1 MRAPGGEPLTKL
13 FEAPLYPYRP
23 SPDEDAPAPV
33 RHPVV
38 VIGAGPV
45 GLAMAIDLAQA
56 DIPVVILDDNDKV
69 SVGSRAICF
78 SKRTLEI
85 FDRLGCGEEMVDKGV
100 VWNLG
105 KVFFGDRQ
113 VYNFNLL
120 PEDGHKQPAFIN
132 LQQYYCE
139 LYLVERI
146 RAMQAQGKPVEIRG
160 GNRVENLHRYEDHT
174 LVTIETPDGAYNLE
188 ADWLIACDGA
198 GSPTRRMLDLDFV
211 GRVFEDNFLIADVI
225 MKADFPTERW
235 FWFDPPF
242 NKDQSA
248 LLHKQPDGVWRIDLQ
263 LGWDIDKEKEKKPE
277 NVIPRLKQMLGE
289 EVEFDLE
296 WVSIYTFQCRRM
308 ETFRHG
314 RVLFAGDSA
323 HQVSPFGA
331 RGANSGFQDIDNL
344 GWKLKLVLDGKAPET
359 LLDSYAFERE
369 HGADEN
375 ILQSSRSTDFITPK
389 SETSRIFRDA
399 VLDLAEHYE
408 FARPL
413 VNSGRLS
420 VPCTYDG
427 SPLNGPDDASLP
439 KRTRPGS
446 TVADAPTGAGWLL
459 DRLNGDFV
467 VLGLGTDVPDRME
480 MSGISVIGITVERD
494 AIGQELRDRYMA
506 TAETAVYLIRP
517 DQHVAA
523 RWQEFDS
530 DKIEAA
536 LATATGRS
544 AS

>member
-1 MRAPGGEPLTKL
+1 MTKL
-13 FEAPLYPYRP
+13 FEAPLYPYKWSSDQEAP
-23 SPDEDAPAPV
+23 SPV

-38 VIGAGPV
+38 IIGAGPV
-45 GLAMAIDLAQA
+45 GLATAIDLAQA
-56 DIPVVILDDNDKV
+56 DVPVVVLDDNDKV

-78 SKRTLEI
+78 SKRSLEI
-85 FDRLGCGEEMVDKGV
+85 FDRLGCGDEMEDKGV
-100 VWNLG
+100 VWNVG
-105 KVFFGDRQ
+105 KVFFGNRQ
-113 VYNFNLL
+113 VYDFNLL
-120 PEDGHKQPAFIN
+120 PEDGHKRPAFIN

-139 LYLVERI
+139 LFLVERI
-146 RAMQAQGKPVEIRG
+146 RALQAEGKPIEIRG
-160 GNRVENLHRYEDHT
+160 GNRVENLHTYDDHT
-174 LVTIETPDGAYNLE
+174 LVTVETPEGAYNLE

-277 NVIPRLKQMLGE
+277 NVIPRLKQMLGPD
-289 EVEFDLE
+289 VEFDLE

-308 ETFRHG
+308 ENFRHG
-314 RVLFAGDSA
+314 RVIFAGDSA

-331 RGANSGFQDIDNL
+331 RGANSGFQDADNL
-344 GWKLKLVLDGKAPET
+344 GWKLKLVLEGKAPDT
-359 LLDSYAFERE
+359 LLDSYSVERE
-369 HGADEN
+369 YAADEN
-375 ILQSSRSTDFITPK
+375 IRQSSRSTDFITPK
-389 SETSRIFRDA
+389 SEISRVFRDA
-399 VLDLAEHYE
+399 VLDLSEHYE

-427 SPLNGPDDASLP
+427 SPLNGPDVAGLP
-439 KRTRPGS
+439 ARTRPGS
-446 TVADAPTGAGWLL
+446 PAVDAPLKDGWLL
-459 DRLNGDFV
+459 DGLGEGFHL
-467 VLGLGTDVPDRME
+467 LGLGVEVPAKTELDGMDLTGL
-480 MSGISVIGITVERD
+480 SLSASDLNRD
-494 AIGQELRDRYMA
+494 LKHRYLG
-506 TAETAVYLIRP
+506 EVHSAVYLIRP

-523 RWQEFDS
+523 RWTVYDETAVR
-530 DKIEAA
+530 EA
-536 LATATGRS
+536 LAIAL
-544 AS
+544 AKKEAIQ

>member
-1 MRAPGGEPLTKL
+1 MTKL
-13 FEAPLYPYRP
+13 FEAPLYPYRR
-23 SPDEDAPAPV
+23 SPDQDAPAPV

-56 DIPVVILDDNDKV
+56 DVPVVVLDDNDRV

-78 SKRTLEI
+78 SKRSLEI
-85 FDRLGCGEEMVDKGV
+85 FDRLGCGDEITDKGV
-100 VWNLG
+100 VWNVG

-113 VYNFNLL
+113 VYDFNLL
-120 PEDGHKQPAFIN
+120 PEQGHKRPAFIN

-146 RAMQAQGKPVEIRG
+146 RALQAEGKPVEIRG
-160 GNRVENLHRYEDHT
+160 GNKVANLDARADHT
-174 LVTIETPDGAYNLE
+174 LVTVETVEGAYNVE

-198 GSPTRRMLDLDFV
+198 GSPSRRMLDLDFV

-277 NVIPRLKQMLGE
+277 NVIPRLKEMLGPD
-289 EVEFDLE
+289 VEFDLE

-308 ETFRHG
+308 EKFRHG
-314 RVLFAGDSA
+314 RVIFAGDSA

-331 RGANSGFQDIDNL
+331 RGANSGFQDADNL
-344 GWKLKLVLDGKAPET
+344 GWKLKLVLDGKAPDS

-369 HGADEN
+369 MAADEN

-389 SETSRIFRDA
+389 SEISRIFRDA
-399 VLDLAEHYE
+399 VLDLSEHYA

-420 VPCTYDG
+420 VPCIYDR
-427 SPLNGPDDASLP
+427 SPLNGPDVPGLP
-439 KRTRPGS
+439 ARTRPGS
-446 TVADAPTGAGWLL
+446 PAVDAPFGGAWLL
-459 DRLNGDFV
+459 EALGGGFKL
-467 VLGLGTDVPDRME
+467 LGLGIEVPE
-480 MSGISVIGITVERD
+480 TLELQGVTLAGINAPADSVS
-494 AIGQELRDRYMA
+494 QEVRDRYLGD
-506 TAETAVYLIRP
+506 TAAAVYLIRP

-523 RWQEFDS
+523 RWASFEAAAVD
-530 DKIEAA
+530 AA
-536 LATATGRS
+536 LARTLGKQGETR
-544 AS
+544 